1 MTPPC
6 LRWWPSTD
14 LGEECIFYVL
24 GNAVSPKFVLC
35 GSMCSPTSV
44 GGKLVDQT
52 MHKTGFVPNISRANM
67 IHICVLQG
75 AMVSTDSRCAY
86 TDNCR
91 CIVYSDKRNSAAGKS
106 FSLMSCSA

>member
-1 MTPPC
+1 M
-6 LRWWPSTD
+6 D
-14 LGEECIFYVL
+14 
-24 GNAVSPKFVLC
+24 
-35 GSMCSPTSV
+35 
-44 GGKLVDQT
+44 
-52 MHKTGFVPNISRANM
+52 KTGFVPNIFRANM

-106 FSLMSCSA
+106 FSLMSCSALGLANIASCVPPWPLHTQVVKWVLVRLWEADASKDPRETP